1 MPPSSADTRRKL
13 IDAATRAFAD
23 DGIFSASLI
32 EITRQAGQKN
42 RGALH
47 YHFGSR
53 EGALCAVLEAHASFL
68 ARREGELLA
77 QAQQRPA
84 DDVTSV
90 VEAIVRPAVEL
101 AESGWRGRCFLQV
114 LAQLV
119 EEDQTKLDPDVAAA
133 LAHTGGYEVYALLA
147 DRMGPMATD
156 VRTERFSLV
165 TSFILRAVADRA
177 RARERRARGGRE
189 QLDLDGF
196 VANLVAMVA
205 AMLTAPTPDGIVD
218 ISTSP

>member
-1 MPPSSADTRRKL
+1 MPPSATDTRRKL

-23 DGIFSASLI
+23 DGIGSASLI

-53 EGALCAVLEAHASFL
+53 EGVLCAVLEVHAGFL
-68 ARREGELLA
+68 STREGELLA
-77 QAQQRPA
+77 LARERPD
-84 DDVTSV
+84 DDVSSV

-119 EEDQTKLDPDVAAA
+119 EEDQEALDPDVQAAMS
-133 LAHTGGYEVYALLA
+133 HTGGYEVYAVLA
-147 DRMGPMATD
+147 ERMGPMADD

-177 RARERRARGGRE
+177 RASERKARGRQ

-205 AMLTAPTPDGIVD
+205 AMLTAPT
-218 ISTSP
+218 

>member
-53 EGALCAVLEAHASFL
+53 EGALCAVLEAHAPFL

-77 QAQQRPA
+77 EAQDRPA
-84 DDVTSV
+84 GDVTSV

-147 DRMGPMATD
+147 DR
-156 VRTERFSLV
+156 
-165 TSFILRAVADRA
+165 A

-196 VANLVAMVA
+196 VTNLVAMVA
-205 AMLTAPTPDGIVD
+205 AMLTAPTPTAPARVVRHPL
-218 ISTSP
+218 T